1 MPVLTR
7 AGHPRQPFRPRCQGM
22 RVYPEPRMKTQDDI
36 EPMFDELTD
45 LTTQQ
50 RDAVKARYHFLM
62 KTYRYRCRVYSYLFY
77 ILRLIMTVGSLT
89 VPALLSLPSSS
100 STGGTYWFTWATS
113 LAVTTAN
120 GILTLF
126 KLDKRFFML
135 HATAER
141 LRTETWQYIMLAGR
155 YSGHHGH
162 GRPSHASQYVYY
174 CSQIEK
180 IHMKQIDEEFIK
192 NADLDG
198 SHPPQQPPHAPVN
211 GGIRAGDTVMVPSP
225 ADVAPSA
232 APRSRQRSES
242 VDTIGTNGSATDQAQ
257 AAAAAAKP
265 GDTVQMLIREREA
278 VSGDGDARI
287 TILSESP
294 EVSARPADRSG
305 TAVSTGSVQQEP
317 TGPGNT

>member
-1 MPVLTR
+1 
-7 AGHPRQPFRPRCQGM
+7 M
-22 RVYPEPRMKTQDDI
+22 RVVPHMRSQDDV
-36 EPMFDELTD
+36 EPMFDELLD
-45 LTTQQ
+45 LTAQQ
-50 RDAVKARYHFLM
+50 RDAIKARYHFLM
-62 KTYRYRCRVYSYLFY
+62 ETYRFRCRVYSYLFY
-77 ILRLIMTVGSLT
+77 VLRLVMTVGSLT

-100 STGGTYWFTWATS
+100 SSGATYWFTWATS

-192 NADLDG
+192 NADLEG
-198 SHPPQQPPHAPVN
+198 SHPPQHPPAHAPAL
-211 GGIRAGDTVMVPSP
+211 RAGDTVMVPSP

-232 APRSRQRSES
+232 QPRSRQRSES
-242 VDTIGTNGSATDQAQ
+242 VDTIGTNESADQ
-257 AAAAAAKP
+257 KETGGGP
-265 GDTVQMLIREREA
+265 SNTVQMLIRERET
-278 VSGDGDARI
+278 VSGNGNTRI
-287 TILSESP
+287 TILSETP
-294 EVSARPADRSG
+294 EVPPPAAIGGGTPIPAGSIQQESARSRDA
-305 TAVSTGSVQQEP
+305 
-317 TGPGNT
+317 

>member
-1 MPVLTR
+1 
-7 AGHPRQPFRPRCQGM
+7 M
-22 RVYPEPRMKTQDDI
+22 RSQDDVD
-36 EPMFDELTD
+36 PMFDELTD

-50 RDAVKARYHFLM
+50 RDAIKARYRFLM
-62 KTYRYRCRVYSYLFY
+62 ETYRLRCRVYSALFY
-77 ILRLIMTVGSLT
+77 VLRIVMTVGSLT

-100 STGGTYWFTWATS
+100 NTGGTYWFTWATS

-192 NADLDG
+192 NADLEG
-198 SHPPQQPPHAPVN
+198 THPPQQPPAGAPA
-211 GGIRAGDTVMVPSP
+211 IRAGDTVMVPSP
-225 ADVAPSA
+225 ADIA
-232 APRSRQRSES
+232 ASVQPRSRQRTES
-242 VDTIGTNGSATDQAQ
+242 VDTVGTNGSETDQTQ
-257 AAAAAAKP
+257 AA
-265 GDTVQMLIREREA
+265 GRSSNTVQMLVREREA
-278 VSGDGDARI
+278 LSNGGDTRI
-287 TILSESP
+287 TILSDPS
-294 EVSARPADRSG
+294 EVPAPAAVGNG
-305 TAVSTGSVQQEP
+305 TGVPAEPVQQEP
-317 TGPGNT
+317 ARSGDA